1 MDDPAEPSAP
11 EVVTSV
17 LLDEMY
23 PPSLAQRLRDASH
36 DVLAV
41 LDIQV
46 GLASYSDDDV
56 LAWAARNDRCVVTEN
71 VSDFARL
78 AALAVPHAGII
89 FVSSQRF
96 PRTANGLR
104 RIGDALEAILSAKG
118 LPPRGGVTWL
128 SSPQQPSRQQ
138 HQHVGCR
145 EM

>member
-1 MDDPAEPSAP
+1 MGGPAEPATP
-11 EVVTSV
+11 EAVTCV

-23 PPSLAQRLRDASH
+23 PPSLAQRLRDAGH

-56 LAWAARNDRCVVTEN
+56 LAWAARNDRCIVTEN
-71 VSDFARL
+71 VRDFARL

-96 PRTANGLR
+96 QRTASGLN
-104 RIGDALEAILSAKG
+104 RISDALEAVLKAKS
-118 LPPRGGVTWL
+118 LPPRGSAIWL
-128 SSPQQPSRQQ
+128 SPPQ
-138 HQHVGCR
+138 
-145 EM
+145 